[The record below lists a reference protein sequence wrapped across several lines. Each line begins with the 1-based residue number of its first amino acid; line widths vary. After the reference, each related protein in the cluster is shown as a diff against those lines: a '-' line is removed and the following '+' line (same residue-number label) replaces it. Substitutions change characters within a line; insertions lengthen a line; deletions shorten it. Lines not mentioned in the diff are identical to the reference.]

1 MTYHKNF
8 STASDSIPLK
18 NIQPC
23 DNPDCLPPSLRRTE
37 MAQHHNTA
45 SCGQET
51 ASPANTGSDNKST
64 KVQHKYYR
72 QSNTISIITKSKLEC
87 GPMPNMMVALPNIGG
102 ALCSTPQSLA
112 DAHY

>member
-1 MTYHKNF
+1 MIIIELHDFTGPQLAMTYHKNF

-64 KVQHKYYR
+64 KVQHKYYT
-72 QSNTISIITKSKLEC
+72 QSKTISIITKSKLVITLYFP
-87 GPMPNMMVALPNIGG
+87 G
-102 ALCSTPQSLA
+102 T
-112 DAHY
+112 